1 MDEEEETKRPVEFED
16 WPELDR
22 MGAMV
27 ERMSADRPY
36 VAEEKTSPKEGKTR
50 KKRMKKSK

>member
-1 MDEEEETKRPVEFED
+1 MDEEEEKRRPVEFED

-27 ERMSADRPY
+27 ERMSADRPF
-36 VAEEKTSPKEGKTR
+36 VSEEKKSTKESKPR